1 MRVVAAMSGGVDSS
15 VTAALLKEQG
25 HDVIGVHMK
34 LHDAPPVSVD
44 GPVSKTCC
52 GLDDVMDCRRVAD
65 ALDIPFYVLD
75 MRREF
80 QKAVMDYFSN
90 NYLRGLTPN
99 PCIQCN
105 GVLKFRILLQ
115 RAQALGATHL
125 ATGHYARISEE
136 NVLMQAVDANKDQ
149 SYFLFPITPDA
160 LSKTLFPLGGMTK
173 TEVRAHG
180 ERLGLVTAK
189 KKESQDVCFIPDGN
203 YSNFMKEHN
212 AELPDGSGS
221 IITMNGDVVGRHDG
235 FWKYTIGQ
243 RKGLGVAMG
252 KPIYVVDVDPK
263 TKTVVVGEQ
272 SDLQSYALEAVR
284 VNWFREIR
292 ENDILTARIR
302 HRGSLIPC
310 ELEGKDPLIVRFQS
324 AARAVTPGQAVVIYS
339 GAEVIAGG
347 WIRRCLDTKTSSTTE
362 EIVKT
367 S

>member
-1 MRVVAAMSGGVDSS
+1 MRIVAAMSGGVDSS

-25 HDVIGVHMK
+25 HEVIGVHMK

-105 GVLKFRILLQ
+105 GVLKFRILLK
-115 RAQALGATHL
+115 RAQALGASHM
-125 ATGHYARISEE
+125 ATGHYARISDD
-136 NVLMQAVDANKDQ
+136 NILMQAVDPNKDQ
-149 SYFLFPITPDA
+149 SYFLFPITSEA

-173 TEVRAHG
+173 PEVRAHG

-189 KKESQDVCFIPDGN
+189 KKESQDVCFIPDGK
-203 YSNFMKEHN
+203 YANFLTGHN
-212 AELPDGSGS
+212 KNSLPDGSGE
-221 IITMNGDVVGRHDG
+221 IVTMEGDVVGHHNG

-243 RKGLGVAMG
+243 RRGLGVSVG
-252 KPIYVVDVDPK
+252 KPIYVIDIDPR
-263 TKTVVVGEQ
+263 TKKVVIG
-272 SDLQSYALEAVR
+272 DNKFLQSYALEAVR
-284 VNWFREIR
+284 VNWFREPKER
-292 ENDILTARIR
+292 ESLTARIR
-302 HRGSLIPC
+302 HRGTLIPC
-310 ELEGKDPLIVRFQS
+310 TLEGRDPLIVRFHA
-324 AARAVTPGQAVVIYS
+324 AARAITPGQAVVIYS
-339 GAEVIAGG
+339 GPEVIAGG
-347 WIRRCLDTKTSSTTE
+347 WIKRCIQEQTE
-362 EIVKT
+362 SNISIT
-367 S
+367 A